1 VNIGQ
6 RLWFAGL
13 LLIDWLFGTRLALKE
28 VERRRQRLAEA
39 EAQLEAIRQE
49 AERLTAVL
57 EQVNIAICL
66 FHLRQRQLLIPE
78 NWLCFQ
84 SADEHEADLLDMF
97 IEHLVK
103 PRLAAIEVRENETG
117 YNYRLIPDWAA
128 IRAALEN
135 PDPDLDAWMENMVGY
150 RIGGEQWIDL

>member
-1 VNIGQ
+1 MNIGH
-6 RLWFAGL
+6 RLWFASL

-28 VERRRQRLAEA
+28 VERRHQRLAEA

-49 AERLTAVL
+49 AERLTNVL

-84 SADEHEADLLDMF
+84 SFDEHEAELLDMF

-103 PRLAAIEVRENETG
+103 PRLAAIEIQESEAG
-117 YNYRLIPDWAA
+117 YTYRLIPDWAA
-128 IRAALEN
+128 IRAALAN
-135 PDPDLDAWMENMVGY
+135 ADPDLAAWLEEMAG
-150 RIGGEQWIDL
+150 